1 MDTPNVLRAPRVVII
16 DDHAWFR
23 SVARELLQARGFE
36 VVGEADGATHGMELV
51 ERVAPDAILLD
62 VGLQDADGID
72 VCRALTETHPGLA
85 VLLVSADDL
94 RHRQDQI
101 RDCGAL
107 AFLRKSRLAS
117 ADLAG
122 LLRGARRRRPAPGV

>member
-1 MDTPNVLRAPRVVII
+1 MPAPRVVII

-36 VVGEADGATHGMELV
+36 VVGEADGATSGIKLV

-72 VCRALTETHPGLA
+72 VCRALTEAHPGLA
-85 VLLVSADDL
+85 VLLVSADEL

-101 RDCGAL
+101 RECGAR

-117 ADLAG
+117 ADLVG
-122 LLRGARRRRPAPGV
+122 LLRGGRRVPVAGD

>member
-1 MDTPNVLRAPRVVII
+1 MDTPNAVRAPRVVIV

-23 SVARELLQARGFE
+23 SVARELLRLRGFD
-36 VVGEADGATHGMELV
+36 VVGEADGATSGMKLV
-51 ERVAPDAILLD
+51 QQVEPDAILLD
-62 VGLQDADGID
+62 VGLKDADGID
-72 VCRALTETHPGLA
+72 VCRALTEAHPGLA

-101 RDCGAL
+101 RECGAL

-117 ADLAG
+117 ADLVG
-122 LLRGARRRRPAPGV
+122 LLRRRRRRPAPGV

>member
-1 MDTPNVLRAPRVVII
+1 MDTPNAVRAPRVVIV

-23 SVARELLQARGFE
+23 SVARELLRARGFD
-36 VVGEADGATHGMELV
+36 VVGEADGATSGMKLV
-51 ERVAPDAILLD
+51 EQMAPDAILLD
-62 VGLQDADGID
+62 VGLKDADGID
-72 VCRALTETHPGLA
+72 VCRALTEAHPGLA

-101 RDCGAL
+101 RECGAR

-117 ADLAG
+117 ADLVG
-122 LLRGARRRRPAPGV
+122 LLRGSHRRAAPGV

>member
-1 MDTPNVLRAPRVVII
+1 MDSPNVPRAPRVVII

-23 SVARELLQARGFE
+23 SVASQLLQARGFE
-36 VVGEADGATHGMELV
+36 VVGEADGATDGMALV

-72 VCRALTETHPGLA
+72 MCRALTEAHPGLA

-94 RHRQDQI
+94 RHREDQI
-101 RDCGAL
+101 RECGAR

-117 ADLAG
+117 ADLVG
-122 LLRGARRRRPAPGV
+122 LLRGGRRQRPAAGV

>member
-1 MDTPNVLRAPRVVII
+1 MDTPNALRAPRVVIV

-23 SVARELLQARGFE
+23 SVARELLRARGFD
-36 VVGEADGATHGMELV
+36 VVGEADGATSGMKLV
-51 ERVAPDAILLD
+51 EQVAPDAILLD
-62 VGLQDADGID
+62 VGLKDADGID
-72 VCRALTETHPGLA
+72 VCRALTEAHPGLA

-101 RDCGAL
+101 RECGAR

-117 ADLAG
+117 ADLVG
-122 LLRGARRRRPAPGV
+122 LLRGSRRRPAPGV

>member
-1 MDTPNVLRAPRVVII
+1 MDTTNAVRAPRVVII

-23 SVARELLQARGFE
+23 SVASELLQARGFD
-36 VVGEADGATHGMELV
+36 VVGEADGATSGMKLV
-51 ERVAPDAILLD
+51 EQTAPDAILLD
-62 VGLQDADGID
+62 VGLKDADGID
-72 VCRALTETHPGLA
+72 LCRALTEAHPGLA

-101 RDCGAL
+101 RECGAR

-117 ADLAG
+117 ADLVG
-122 LLRGARRRRPAPGV
+122 LLRGSHRRAAPGV